1 MRHNIRPT
9 KGVALTCCSPKIPVA
24 DRPLMPVRQAGELA
38 ELFKILASDTRLRL
52 LHALIRAGEMC
63 VNELA
68 EAVGMLPQ
76 AVSNQLQRLAD
87 RAVVEARREGTS
99 IHYKIIDPCVVGLLD
114 EGLCLLEDGEDR
126 KLRR

>member
-1 MRHNIRPT
+1 
-9 KGVALTCCSPKIPVA
+9 
-24 DRPLMPVRQAGELA
+24 MPVRQAGELA